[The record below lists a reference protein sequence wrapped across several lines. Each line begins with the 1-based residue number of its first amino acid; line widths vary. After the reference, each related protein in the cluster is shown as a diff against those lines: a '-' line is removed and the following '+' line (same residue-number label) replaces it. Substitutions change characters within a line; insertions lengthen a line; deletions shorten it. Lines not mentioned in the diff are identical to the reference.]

1 MKNDSASTNVSADKM
16 SINILMF
23 YAFKKDIIVS
33 NAMSTN
39 GVVVKG
45 VGVGLRTR

>member
-1 MKNDSASTNVSADKM
+1 MKNDSTSTNVSAEKM
-16 SINILMF
+16 PISIFMF

-39 GVVVKG
+39 GVIVKG
-45 VGVGLRTR
+45 VGVGLR